1 MTRPDVTNAV
11 PSHSLR
17 SRMLW
22 LVLAVIAL
30 ASVLQAT
37 TAYRTALAE
46 ADKVFDQHLQEVAR
60 SVRGGLPLL
69 PGGANFDFSLRVWGP
84 DGTEIYRSTP
94 SGLPSQTLLGFS
106 EAQVNGVRFRI
117 YSVQSPEHTVQI
129 AQDLDARDARA
140 RALATRAI
148 LPIVLFAPVLMLVVW
163 WLIDRSLAP
172 VQRMQAQVAHRA
184 ADDLSP
190 LPADGLP
197 EEVFPLVQE
206 LNLLFDRLRQALAA
220 QQQFVADAAHEL
232 RSPLTALK
240 LQAQALRREPDPA
253 AIARLNEGIS
263 RTIALSGQLLSL
275 AREEAG
281 APGEGFVAV
290 QLEQLAREVVAEVL
304 PQAQAKGID
313 LGLADDATAVTVRG
327 RPDALH
333 VLLRNLLENAVKY
346 TPSGGQVDLRIGLR
360 EGRPLLAV
368 EDSGPGIPE
377 AERARAFDRFFRV
390 PGSTGEGSGL
400 GLAIVR
406 TIAERHGA
414 TVALDASPGLG
425 GLRASV
431 LFAAALA
438 AAQP

>member
-1 MTRPDVTNAV
+1 MNPAPPGTAA
-11 PSHSLR
+11 SHSLR

-37 TAYRTALAE
+37 TAYRAALSE

-69 PGGANFDFSLRVWGP
+69 PGGTDFDFSLRIWGP
-84 DGTEIYRSTP
+84 DGSEIYRSTP

-106 EAQVNGVRFRI
+106 EARVNGVRYRI

-129 AQDLDARDARA
+129 AQDLDARDNRA
-140 RALATRAI
+140 RLLATRAI
-148 LPIVLFAPVLMLVVW
+148 LPIVLLAPVLMLVVW

-190 LPADGLP
+190 LPLGGLP
-197 EEVFPLVQE
+197 EEIFPLVQE
-206 LNLLFDRLRQALAA
+206 LNLLFGRLREALAA

-240 LQAQALRREPDPA
+240 LQAQALRRDPDPQ
-253 AIARLNEGIS
+253 AIERLNEGIT
-263 RTIALSGQLLSL
+263 RAIALSGQMLSL

-281 APGEGFVAV
+281 APGEGFRAV
-290 QLEQLAREVVAEVL
+290 ELEQLAREAVAEVL
-304 PQAQAKGID
+304 PQAQARGID
-313 LGLADDATAVTVRG
+313 LGLAEDAAAATVQG
-327 RPDALH
+327 RPEALH
-333 VLLRNLLENAVKY
+333 VLLRNLLENALKY
-346 TPSGGQVDLRIGLR
+346 TPEGGRVDLRMGIEG
-360 EGRPLLAV
+360 GRPWLAV

-390 PGSTGEGSGL
+390 PGAAGEGSGL
-400 GLAIVR
+400 GLAIVKA
-406 TIAERHGA
+406 IADRHGA
-414 TVALDASPGLG
+414 AVALDASPGLG
-425 GLRASV
+425 GLRATV
-431 LFAAALA
+431 RFPAPAA
-438 AAQP
+438 